1 MKKHKIIT
9 DWDREIFQG
18 REKAYGSYQLRK
30 DYPSIMWTALGVG
43 CTLFFLLMTGV
54 YVWDHTKQWVELNE
68 HMYSK
73 SSLTVCYLPV
83 YRDPTVEKE
92 IEAHLLQQKL
102 ILFRDSVTFHI
113 PQPVHVGEGEEIKY
127 TRAIEVLKKPPLIE
141 VEEIEEEWEEEIPDI
156 IRYTESLHTEWMIG
170 DWVPELA
177 NWDSVNALILA
188 PYFLQARDCGP
199 MGKVVVRVFIDRN
212 GHYKQHHTLY
222 SAHPMLTQAVDRYI
236 HLLRSE
242 QLIHRDKPI
251 PYTVNIPIKF
261 SLN

>member
-1 MKKHKIIT
+1 MEKCKIIA
-9 DWDREIFQG
+9 DWDREIFQS

-30 DYPSIMWTALGVG
+30 DYPSIMWTALGAG

-54 YVWDHTKQWVELNE
+54 YVWDHTTQWVGTNE

-73 SSLTVCYLPV
+73 PSLTVCYLPV

-92 IEAHLLQQKL
+92 IEVHLLQQKL
-102 ILFRDSVTFHI
+102 ILFRDSEAFHV
-113 PQPVHVGEGEEIKY
+113 PQPVHVTEGEEIKY
-127 TRAIEVLKKPPLIE
+127 TRAIELLKKLPLIE
-141 VEEIEEEWEEEIPDI
+141 VEEIEEGEEEIPDI
-156 IRYTESLHTEWMIG
+156 IRYTESLHTERMIW
-170 DWVPELA
+170 DWVPELF
-177 NWDSVNALILA
+177 NWDSINALILA

-222 SAHPMLTQAVDRYI
+222 SDHPMLTRAVDRYI

-242 QLIHRDKPI
+242 QRIFRNKPI